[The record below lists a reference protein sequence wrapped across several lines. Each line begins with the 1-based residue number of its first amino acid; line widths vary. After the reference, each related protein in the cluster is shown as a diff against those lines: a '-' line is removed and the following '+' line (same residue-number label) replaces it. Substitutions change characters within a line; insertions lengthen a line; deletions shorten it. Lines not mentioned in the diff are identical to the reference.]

1 MPKTFTK
8 RNQFSDEILTATLYI
23 KTALHVWTK
32 EQRKERLIN
41 RQRMCTWCFI
51 RVMPYALTLCLD
63 ADC

>member
-51 RVMPYALTLCLD
+51 RVMP
-63 ADC
+63 